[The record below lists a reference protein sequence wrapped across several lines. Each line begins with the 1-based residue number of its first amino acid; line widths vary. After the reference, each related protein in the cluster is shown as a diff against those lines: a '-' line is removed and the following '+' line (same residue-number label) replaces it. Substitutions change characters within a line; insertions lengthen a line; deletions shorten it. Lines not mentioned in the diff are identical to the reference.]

1 MFHFLKKVSSII
13 KKRLFLKNNL
23 FQKKSISTLEKN
35 DFLVISD
42 EIKYSNKPVVA
53 LESIF

>member
-1 MFHFLKKVSSII
+1 MFHFLKKESSII
-13 KKRLFLKNNL
+13 KKILFLKNNL

>member
-1 MFHFLKKVSSII
+1 MFHFLKRESLII

-23 FQKKSISTLEKN
+23 FQTKSISSLEKN

-42 EIKYSNKPVVA
+42 EIKYSDKPVVA
-53 LESIF
+53 LESIL

>member
-1 MFHFLKKVSSII
+1 MFHFLKKESLII

-35 DFLVISD
+35 NFLVISD

>member
-1 MFHFLKKVSSII
+1 MFHFLKKESLII